1 MDVVNFD
8 ALVAQGKI
16 LLASQVNPDE
26 DYFIIGKHD
35 NTYTTRSFKATDYPI
50 WAIKAKDVVGL
61 TEPTAFYELDY
72 STNYVVNVNT
82 KKGVIEV
89 TNFDNNSPSPQPALA
104 TYNTIVINN
113 TTMDYTDPDKVYLQ
127 ITPYYNAAADNDTF
141 IPYILPTGFA
151 GGSYLHVYNLSPAS
165 AGVNQFQGKLYI
177 YYETYN
183 F

>member
-16 LLASQVNPDE
+16 LLADQVNPDK
-26 DYFIIGKHD
+26 DYFILGKYD
-35 NTYTTRSFKATDYPI
+35 NTYTTKSFKATDYPI

-61 TEPTAFYELDY
+61 TEPTAYYQHDF
-72 STNYVVNVNT
+72 STGPYINVTT
-82 KKGVIEV
+82 KKGVIEI
-89 TNFDNNSPSPQPALA
+89 TNLNSQAPNPLPALA
-104 TYNTIVINN
+104 TSIGVIINN

-127 ITPYYNAAADNDTF
+127 VTTYYNPAALDTF
-141 IPYILPTGFA
+141 IPYVLPTGFS
-151 GGSYLHVYNLSPAS
+151 GGSAINIYNLSPAV
-165 AGVNQFQGKLYI
+165 AGVNQFQGKLYL

>member
-61 TEPTAFYELDY
+61 TEPTAYY
-72 STNYVVNVNT
+72 SHNLATGSVINVNT
-82 KKGVIEV
+82 KKGVIEI
-89 TNFDNNSPSPQPALA
+89 TNLNTYTPTPLPAMASALP
-104 TYNTIVINN
+104 VMINN
-113 TTMDYTDPDKVYLQ
+113 TTMDYSDPDKVYLQ
-127 ITPYYNAAADNDTF
+127 LTPYYDPAVLDTF
-141 IPYILPTGFA
+141 IPYLLPTGVSS
-151 GGSYLHVYNLSPAS
+151 GSVINLYNLSPAV
-165 AGVNQFQGKLYI
+165 AGANQFTGKFYL